1 MDIALLQK
9 TYRRYANHYDYLFG
23 PILHPGRRLTVSLA
37 NTKPHQQILE
47 VGVGTGLSLP
57 FYRPDSRVTGIDISP
72 EMLDKARQRVAGCNL
87 MHVEALH
94 EMDAEHMDF
103 PDATFDTVVAM
114 YVASVVPNPH
124 RLIDEMRRVCKPGGD
139 IILVNHF
146 ASKQPVLRR
155 IEAMLRPLSATL
167 GFRPDM
173 ALESLFSAADLDRIQ
188 VINANFLGYWKL
200 IHYRNE
206 APSTFIRS
214 ECPAI

>member
-87 MHVEALH
+87 LHVEALH

-124 RLIDEMRRVCKPGGD
+124 RLIDEMQRVCKPGGD

-146 ASKQPVLRR
+146 ASRQPVLRK
-155 IEAMLRPLSATL
+155 IEAMLRPLSVTL

-173 ALESLFSAADLDRIQ
+173 ALESLFDAADLQRIQ
-188 VINANFLGYWKL
+188 VINTNFLGYWKL

-206 APSTFIRS
+206 ASLAFAGS
-214 ECPAI
+214 ESQAI